1 MKKLIVIILAL
12 SLIAVCLAE
21 DSELLTLAKTRGFE
35 VEVADNDGGAA
46 CCDYAIANNA
56 AVMTWTEAARRFTAT
71 GDSAALSRLYLDALA
86 RGGWEACRYVVNG
99 EAQLSFGC
107 DSARRFDTLEAYAGQ
122 LEAAPGFQDAVNSPS
137 GVAQAY
143 VLNQRTKKFHHPD
156 CSGIRDMNPKNR
168 EDFTG
173 TRDELIAMGYSPCG
187 ICKP

>member
-46 CCDYAIANNA
+46 RCDYAIANNA
-56 AVMTWTEAARRFTAT
+56 AVMT
-71 GDSAALSRLYLDALA
+71 

-99 EAQLSFGC
+99 EAHLSFGC

-122 LEAAPGFQDAVNSPS
+122 LKAALGLQDAVNSLS
-137 GVAQAY
+137 GVSQAY